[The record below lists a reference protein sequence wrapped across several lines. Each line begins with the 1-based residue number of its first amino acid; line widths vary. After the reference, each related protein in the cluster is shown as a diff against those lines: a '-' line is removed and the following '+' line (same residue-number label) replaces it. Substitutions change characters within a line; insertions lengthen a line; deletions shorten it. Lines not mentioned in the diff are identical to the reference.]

1 MADTAVTT
9 INASMLSREATTD
22 FASEP
27 TLLNTIHRVYI
38 YNPNYQKG
46 ETMDPDK
53 QGKFKVKVVNWEEV
67 FIDPFT
73 FWLIDVV
80 KCTSGEVVYK
90 DEFGDAI
97 QTSDGKPAKDYF
109 YTNEYPV
116 ICKWDTVVWF
126 RKNKT
131 NSDILY
137 FKKKD
142 LSNLLRLP
150 KVNWQPNSFSEV
162 KTKQDWGT
170 YRTSV
175 ISESHVMYWIFLDGP
190 YKDEYF
196 MFYPKDN
203 LIWFNYSKWAYV
215 QPEAGTLTRI
225 MEDSLVEWNKIRVA
239 NGMKDIKNMPYSL
252 VDLKLSTFIKNNW
265 MWKDYNIGKLD
276 FENFTAVRWDNTDD
290 VNYISQFRKEYFE
303 ERFGGFKEPFK
314 VVYLDKF
321 GKTYDEFPAMTT
333 WVTIIDCRF
342 EYDFNYKPEAKAIAA
357 PKEASVEDAQEIFD
371 IEVEPEVVVDKNWP
385 TLKGWIGVPF

>member
-9 INASMLSREATTD
+9 INQNMLEREVTTD

-27 TLLNTIHRVYI
+27 TLLNNIHRVYI

-46 ETMDPDK
+46 ETMDPNK
-53 QGKFKVKVVNWEEV
+53 QGKFKIKVAVTWEEV
-67 FIDPFT
+67 FIDPFI

-90 DEFGDAI
+90 DEYWDAI
-97 QTSDGKPAKDYF
+97 LTAEWKPARDYY

-116 ICKWDTVVWF
+116 ICKDYTVVWF
-126 RKNKT
+126 RKMKT

-137 FKKKD
+137 FKKRD
-142 LSNLLRLP
+142 LSKLLRLP
-150 KVNWQPNSFSEV
+150 KVNWMPNNFSEV

-175 ISESHVMYWIFLDGP
+175 ISEWHVIYWVFLDWP

-203 LIWFNYSKWAYV
+203 LIWYNYSKWAYI
-215 QPEAGTLTRI
+215 QPAEWTLTRI
-225 MEDSLVEWNKIRVA
+225 MEDKLVEWNKIRAA
-239 NGMKDIKNMPYSL
+239 NGMKDLKNLPYSL
-252 VDLKLSTFIKNNW
+252 VDLKLSTTVKDV
-265 MWKDYNIGKLD
+265 MWKQFNVGKLD
-276 FENFTAVRWDNTDD
+276 FENFTAVRWDNIDD
-290 VNYISQFRKEYFE
+290 VNYISEFRKEYFE
-303 ERFGGFKEPFK
+303 ERFGGFKEPLK

-321 GKTYDEFPAMTT
+321 GKNYDEFPSITS
-333 WVTIIDCRF
+333 WITITDCRF
-342 EYDFNYKPEAKAIAA
+342 EYDFNYKPEVKAI
-357 PKEASVEDAQEIFD
+357 ESSNGTTIEDAQEIFD
-371 IEVEPEVVVDKNWP
+371 IEPEVKVDRNWQ
-385 TLKGWIGVPF
+385 TLKGGVVVPFN